1 MKEIW
6 GRFGSLPP
14 FTEEGDFLNVIAET
28 PKGSRNKYSYD
39 PEIGLFRLKKIL
51 PAGAVF
57 PFDFGFIPSTLAD
70 DGDPLDVITLMDEP
84 AFPGCLIEANLLGVM
99 EASQT
104 KQGKKMRNDR
114 FIATARKMKGICQPR
129 SIKGLSDDILD
140 QIEHFFVSYN
150 AIEGKQF
157 KLLRFSDE
165 TVARKLIEKAHGKFR
180 EQNSRD

>member
-1 MKEIW
+1 MQQKW
-6 GRFGSLPP
+6 GPFGKLEP
-14 FTEEGDFLNVIAET
+14 FSKQGGFLNVIAET

-39 PEIGLFRLKKIL
+39 PETGLFRLKKIL

-70 DGDPLDVITLMDEP
+70 DGDPLDVLTLMDEP
-84 AFPGCLIEANLLGVM
+84 AFPGCLIEARLLGVM
-99 EASQT
+99 EAKQT
-104 KQGKKMRNDR
+104 KQGKTMRNDR

-157 KLLRFSDE
+157 KLLRLSDE
-165 TVARKLIEKAHGKFR
+165 RIARKLIEKAHRKFT
-180 EQNSRD
+180 EEKS

>member
-1 MKEIW
+1 MKETW
-6 GRFGSLPP
+6 GPFGKLAP
-14 FTEEGDFLNVIAET
+14 FSEQGGYVNVVAET
-28 PKGSRNKYSYD
+28 PKGSRNKYTYD
-39 PEIGLFRLKKIL
+39 PEAGLFRLKKIL

-70 DGDPLDVITLMDEP
+70 DGDPLDVLTLMDEP
-84 AFPGCLIEANLLGVM
+84 AFPGCLIEARLLGVM
-99 EASQT
+99 EAKQT
-104 KQGKKMRNDR
+104 KQGTTMRNDR

-157 KLLRFSDE
+157 KLLRLSDE
-165 TVARKLIEKAHGKFR
+165 PVARKLIEKAHRKFLD
-180 EQNSRD
+180 EKS

>member
-1 MKEIW
+1 MKEKW
-6 GRFGSLPP
+6 GPFGKLPP
-14 FTEEGDFLNVIAET
+14 FSEQGGFLNIIAET

-39 PEIGLFRLKKIL
+39 PESGLFRLKKIL

-70 DGDPLDVITLMDEP
+70 DGDPLDVLTLMDEP
-84 AFPGCLIEANLLGVM
+84 AFAGCLIEARLLGVM
-99 EASQT
+99 EAKQT
-104 KQGKKMRNDR
+104 KQGKTMRNDR
-114 FIATARKMKGICQPR
+114 FIATAQKMKGICQPR

-157 KLLRFSDE
+157 KLLRLSDE
-165 TVARKLIEKAHGKFR
+165 SVARRLIEKAHFKFL
-180 EQNSRD
+180 EQKT